1 MINAATALLI
11 TAEQNALQRSRV
23 SPPPG
28 PEVPDRGEHV
38 VSMEDDSLVLVDES
52 PRPRGISVEE
62 LSRPLPEPEP
72 ERAYAWDGTPR
83 QDAPVSHAT
92 VRRDGTV
99 QINVDINS
107 ESFQQAAENLAA
119 AMRRLTNAFTSA
131 PPRGPIQFPEGTN
144 LAPEM
149 DVRL

>member
-11 TAEQNALQRSRV
+11 TAEQNALQRSRA
-23 SPPPG
+23 G
-28 PEVPDRGEHV
+28 APEPDPGEHAV
-38 VSMEDDSLVLVDES
+38 RMEDGSLMLVDES

-62 LSRPLPEPEP
+62 MSRPLPEPEP
-72 ERAYAWDGTPR
+72 ERVYAWDGTAR

-107 ESFQQAAENLAA
+107 ESFQRAAENLGA

-144 LAPEM
+144 LAPNP